1 MFRMMRAVPRMA
13 SMRAATGKGQ
23 TVVTNKKMVPTL
35 TGVSRTLP
43 VVQARGVAS
52 VATQDIDTHT
62 NQRYIAYFN
71 RADIDGWEV
80 RKAMADLMTM
90 DLVPHPSV
98 VGAAL
103 RACMRINEFSLSSK
117 ILEVI
122 RVKCGDK
129 EANIWPYMI
138 QELKALGVSLPSGY

>member
-13 SMRAATGKGQ
+13 TMRAATGKGQ
-23 TVVTNKKMVPTL
+23 TVCTNRKVVPSL
-35 TGVSRTLP
+35 THVSRNLP
-43 VVQARGVAS
+43 VVQARS
-52 VATQDIDTHT
+52 VATQDMDTHL
-62 NQRYIAYFN
+62 NERYIAYFD
-71 RADIDGWEV
+71 RADINGWEV
-80 RKAMADLMTM
+80 RKAMSDLMAM

-103 RACMRINEFSLSSK
+103 QACGRINDFSLISK

-129 EANIWPYMI
+129 ATVWTYMI
-138 QELKALGVSLPSGY
+138 QELKGLGIALPSGY